1 MSSTLR
7 VLLLAAVIAAP
18 LAACGNKGPLVLPD
32 KPQEQPDKEKKKDQS
47 ANTAQPAQ
55 KTSAD
60 GAVTQH

>member
-7 VLLLAAVIAAP
+7 VLLLAAIFALAV
-18 LAACGNKGPLVLPD
+18 AACGNKGPLVLPD
-32 KPQEQPDKEKKKDQS
+32 KPQEQQDKDKKKDQP

-60 GAVTQH
+60 GAATQH